1 MLEHE
6 ASVAPLDLHLELLA
20 TNHVLRTADS
30 AGNRAVDEAC
40 KVIDQRV
47 QRRFR
52 TKSNIPTRLIDQ
64 FLTKGEPIQEQ
75 PYPAGS
81 ERGRSKMAL
90 KRELEETWKARWTRY
105 QQQAREGA
113 NDSKL
118 SAAVRTTWTRGLRTK
133 ENLTRAESTVA
144 TLLRT
149 EHIGLNDYLCRR
161 RVPGYLKPDC
171 ECGWPRQTP
180 KHSILFCPTHM
191 TGRAEMLLEGKTT
204 DYTKLLS
211 TEAGLRAVTKWF
223 LERDVL
229 TQFSLARTMDA
240 TKPRPRGRRPG
251 TYVDEDD
258 GDR

>member
-1 MLEHE
+1 M
-6 ASVAPLDLHLELLA
+6 
-20 TNHVLRTADS
+20 
-30 AGNRAVDEAC
+30 AV
-40 KVIDQRV
+40 
-47 QRRFR
+47 
-52 TKSNIPTRLIDQ
+52 
-64 FLTKGEPIQEQ
+64 
-75 PYPAGS
+75 
-81 ERGRSKMAL
+81 

-118 SAAVRTTWTRGLRTK
+118 SAAVRTMWTRGLRTK

-149 EHIGLNDYLCRR
+149 EHIGLNDYLCQR

-180 KHSILFCPTHM
+180 KHIILFCPTHT
-191 TGRAEMLLEGKTT
+191 TGRAEMLSEAKTT

-229 TQFSLARTMDA
+229 TQFSLARTMDDA
-240 TKPRPRGRRPG
+240 KPRRSGRRPG